1 MGSVAG
7 TGEDSGNNPP
17 QKTHARTVRTCT
29 RTVRDYMRTIRRCM
43 QTVRLGNLDFVP
55 YVVARVHVWVI
66 H

>member
-17 QKTHARTVRTCT
+17 QKSHVRTVQTLA
-29 RTVRDYMRTIRRCM
+29 RTVRDYMRTVHRCM
-43 QTVRLGNLDFVP
+43 RIIRLGSLDSVS
-55 YVVARVHVWVI
+55 YVVARVHIWVT

>member
-1 MGSVAG
+1 MGSVTG

-17 QKTHARTVRTCT
+17 QKTDARTVRTCT

-43 QTVRLGNLDFVP
+43 QTVRLGSLDSVP
-55 YVVARVHVWVI
+55 YVVAWVHVWVT